1 MQYQSGGVYRQNQLI
16 VSGRASYP
24 HFSFF
29 TFYSYNVAKADTNG
43 VTYTPSVA
51 QNPGL
56 DYGRSSF
63 DVHDRFVILGNF
75 SAPYGFALTPFFAY
89 NSGAPYNVTT
99 GSDLTSNN
107 QFNARPTF
115 SAPSNCVTPPPGS
128 PPSQYVSTRFG
139 CLNTDPFGTN
149 EKIIPYGIGTGPS
162 NASLN
167 MRVSKVIGI
176 GPKVEGGRAAR
187 SGGGGGGGGRGGGGG
202 IGPGGLSGN
211 RGGPGRLDQTTLRRY
226 NLTLTAYAT
235 NLFNHQNL
243 GSPNGTLSSPLFGQ
257 SLSLAGGGFFGAS
270 TAGNRSVFLQA
281 VFNF

>member
-1 MQYQSGGVYRQNQLI
+1 MYRQNQII
-16 VSGRASYP
+16 VSGRATYP

-89 NSGAPYNVTT
+89 NSGAPYNVTA

-115 SAPSNCVTPPPGS
+115 SAPSNCVTPPATS
-128 PPSQYVSTRFG
+128 LR
-139 CLNTDPFGTN
+139 LNT
-149 EKIIPYGIGTGPS
+149 YR
-162 NASLN
+162 
-167 MRVSKVIGI
+167 RVT
-176 GPKVEGGRAAR
+176 
-187 SGGGGGGGGRGGGGG
+187 
-202 IGPGGLSGN
+202 
-211 RGGPGRLDQTTLRRY
+211 D
-226 NLTLTAYAT
+226 
-235 NLFNHQNL
+235 
-243 GSPNGTLSSPLFGQ
+243 
-257 SLSLAGGGFFGAS
+257 AS
-270 TAGNRSVFLQA
+270 TPTPSAPTKRSFPMASVPALPMPA
-281 VFNF
+281 